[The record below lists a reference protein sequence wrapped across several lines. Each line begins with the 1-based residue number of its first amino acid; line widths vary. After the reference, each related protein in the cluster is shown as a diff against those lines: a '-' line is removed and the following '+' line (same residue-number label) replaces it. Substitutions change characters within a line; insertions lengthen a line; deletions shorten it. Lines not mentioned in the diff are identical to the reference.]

1 MPQRITGHTGLIG
14 ILANPIKHS
23 KSPMIHNTAFEA
35 LGLDYVYLAFDVE
48 KENLGA
54 AVEGLR
60 AMQARGF
67 NISTPYK
74 TAIIPYLDELLPAGR
89 MCNAVNTVVNEDGK
103 LIGTSTD
110 GEGFMRALREEGF
123 DVIGKKVCMLGA
135 GGAGTAIAMQA
146 GLDGVGELSIFVRK
160 GGKSLAQA
168 EKNARILND
177 ETACRASVHFLE
189 DTQDLRQELSESALL
204 INATSSG
211 FAGQEAMCPIPDESF
226 LHESLIV
233 TDVIYNPPV
242 TPLLEM
248 AQQKGCRTMNGLG
261 MLLYQ
266 GAAAFKL
273 WTGKE
278 MPIEAVKEVLR

>member
-146 GLDGVGELSIFVRK
+146 GLDGVGELSIFIRK
-160 GGKSLAQA
+160 GGRSVVQA

>member
-89 MCNAVNTVVNEDGK
+89 MSNAVNTVVNEDGK

-146 GLDGVGELSIFVRK
+146 GLDGVGELSIFIRK
-160 GGKSLAQA
+160 GGRSVVQA

-248 AQQKGCRTMNGLG
+248 AQKKGCRTMNGLG

>member
-48 KENLGA
+48 EKDLPA

-60 AMQARGF
+60 AMHARGF
-67 NISTPYK
+67 NVSTPYK
-74 TAIIPYLDELLPAGR
+74 AAIIPYLDELLPAGR
-89 MCNAVNTVVNEDGK
+89 MCGAVNTVVNEDGK

-123 DVIGKKVCMLGA
+123 DVIGEKVCMLGA
-135 GGAGTAIAMQA
+135 GGAGTAICMQA
-146 GLDGVGELSIFVRK
+146 GLDGVKELSIFVRK
-160 GGKSLAQA
+160 GGKSAAQA

-177 ETACRASVHFLE
+177 ETSCRATVHYLE
-189 DTQDLRQELSESALL
+189 DRQELKKELSGSKLL

-211 FAGQEAMCPIPDESF
+211 FAGQEAMCPIPDDSF
-226 LHESLIV
+226 LNPGLIV
-233 TDVIYNPPV
+233 ADVIYNPPV
-242 TPLLEM
+242 TPLLKM
-248 AQQKGCRTMNGLG
+248 AQEKGCRTMNGLG

-266 GAAAFKL
+266 GAAAFEL

-278 MPIEAVKEVLR
+278 MPIEAVKQVLR